1 MLAGRSFVVEQDIY
15 LQNPANRAFVMGE
28 RERPAAMLLW
38 IVPLIDLP
46 ITVILI
52 GLGTGLLPIP
62 LPEEFENM
70 RWLMVVMGFI
80 SLAGTV
86 FVTLMIRRMQRGDL
100 LEGRVIYV
108 EEGVVNRQKTFQRI
122 VIRFKTP
129 EGEELQT
136 VIYRTGGMRRAMPK
150 VGQQAAILYGSRNQ
164 YRAL

>member
-28 RERPAAMLLW
+28 KEHPSAMLLW

-62 LPEEFENM
+62 LPEEFENL
-70 RWLMVVMGFI
+70 RWLMTVMGFI
-80 SLAGTV
+80 SLVGTV
-86 FVTLMIRRMQRGDL
+86 MVVMMLRRMQRGDL
-100 LEGRVIYV
+100 LEGRVIYT
-108 EEGVVNRQKTFQRI
+108 EEGMVNLRKSFQRI

-136 VIYRTGGMRRAMPK
+136 VIYRTGGNRKAMPK
-150 VGQQAAILYGSRNQ
+150 VGQQAAVLYGSRAQ